1 MQGER
6 RLEGCKRE
14 GRPGGIQGE
23 ERRHQEIAGRGKTQG
38 VQGDGRLE
46 CYKREDAAIPETR

>member
-1 MQGER
+1 MKAARERGDPGGYRER
-6 RLEGCKRE
+6 RD
-14 GRPGGIQGE
+14 
-23 ERRHQEIAGRGKTQG
+23 QEIAGRGKTQG